1 MIRFTLSQLAE
12 ITRGELQ
19 GSDIAIDDVTS
30 DTPQSHGR
38 LPGLWR

>member
-12 ITRGELQ
+12 IARGELQ

-30 DTPQSHGR
+30 DTR
-38 LPGLWR
+38 KVTAVACLWR